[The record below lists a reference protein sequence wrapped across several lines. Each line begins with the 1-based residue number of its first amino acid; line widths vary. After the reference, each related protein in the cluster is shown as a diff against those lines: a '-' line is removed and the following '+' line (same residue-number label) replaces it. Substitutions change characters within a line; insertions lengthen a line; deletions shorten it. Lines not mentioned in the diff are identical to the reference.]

1 MRLFVTWDT
10 HGNACSEFEKLNSI
24 NFPAGKSLTSDD
36 IVVILGDFGLL
47 FKPDLTREEFY
58 WLNWLS
64 EKPWTTLFI
73 DGNHENFERLN
84 TLPES
89 SKWWGKVWVVDLSL
103 DNFKMKKPIYHLKR
117 GQVFEINGKKIFT
130 MGGAL
135 SIDKVYRTP
144 YISWWPQED
153 VNYAEMEEA
162 YNNLEKVNNKVD
174 FIFTHTCPNNE
185 IDTIFPGKF
194 QTKFDDTT
202 GKFLSV
208 IKGSVEFK
216 HWYFGHFHSNKT
228 VNKFTCTYSSLVEVP
243 MNSDLDSDS
252 V

>member
-1 MRLFVTWDT
+1 MRLFVTGDT
-10 HGNACSEFEKLNSI
+10 HGNACSEFEKLNST
-24 NFPAGKSLTSDD
+24 NFPVGKSLTSED

-89 SKWWGKVWVVDLSL
+89 SKWGGKVGVVDLSI
-103 DNFKMKKPIYHLKR
+103 DTSKMKKPIYHLKR

-162 YNNLEKVNNKVD
+162 YTNLEKVDNKVD

-185 IDTIFPGKF
+185 IDTIFP
-194 QTKFDDTT
+194 
-202 GKFLSV
+202 
-208 IKGSVEFK
+208 
-216 HWYFGHFHSNKT
+216 
-228 VNKFTCTYSSLVEVP
+228 
-243 MNSDLDSDS
+243 
-252 V
+252 